1 MPTPQLLP
9 AAAVPAPDTDELTPE
24 ERLRVAARILATGIR
39 RLLARARPLAP
50 PGPTTPLPVDETA
63 SSAPGASGAPN
74 PRT

>member
-9 AAAVPAPDTDELTPE
+9 AAAVPESDNADPTPE

-50 PGPTTPLPVDETA
+50 PGPTTPLPADETA
-63 SSAPGASGAPN
+63 SSAAGASGAPN